1 MIRSRRE
8 FFLQTL
14 HRVLSVGRFPALEN
28 FYFQRLFFQPV
39 LKFPKNHGLVIA
51 KSGTCEYIGRM
62 SETPEHT
69 EMLEGTVERVV
80 FHNPMSGWT
89 VIRLKTLHPGPLLT
103 VVGKF
108 QRLAAGE
115 TCRFSGSFQMD
126 KMHGRQFKA
135 ETSVPIAPST
145 VKGIERYLGSGLVP
159 GLGPVMAKRIVD
171 KFGVD
176 TLEVLKNHP
185 KRLSEV
191 EGIGPKRATAITEA
205 LLSKQALHEVMV
217 FLESVEIS
225 PAYALRIYKRF
236 GNDAIRIVN
245 DNPYRLASEVSGIG
259 FVSADKIA
267 MQLGI
272 PKDAAPRIEAGI
284 LYSLAELAKEGHV
297 FAPPA
302 LLFEYASNLLGVD
315 EDLVKAAPPRLQL
328 MGKIR
333 LELEDPEG
341 CYLSSLFEAEKSAA
355 DILARFI
362 AERRKP
368 LEFDE
373 EKEIAALESSIG
385 IHLANK
391 QRAAFYALKRAK
403 VLLLTGGPGTGKT
416 TILRG
421 LVGCLQ
427 TLRLRTAMA
436 APTGRAARR
445 MAETTGR
452 EASTLH
458 RLLEFTP
465 KTMRFERNEENPIEA
480 DAVVVDEMSMVDI
493 ELFAA
498 LLKAM
503 PKDCLLL
510 LVGDPNQL
518 PSVGP
523 GTVLA
528 DLIALSRLHKNSF
541 AAVHLDEI
549 FRQARSSYIITG
561 AHDILKGIRPKS
573 GEKGES
579 ADMFLI
585 DRETPEECLDTI
597 KSLVSERIPSSFG
610 FDPIEDIQ
618 VLTPMHK
625 GLLGASNLNIEL
637 QELLNPNQSSERF
650 RMGDKVMQIRNNYD
664 LEVFNG
670 DIGLVS
676 AKDEELEWIE
686 VSFYDRKVRY
696 PSTEL
701 DQLTLAYACSIHKSQ
716 GSEYKAV
723 IIPLHTQHFV
733 MLKRNLLY
741 TAVTRGKK
749 LVVIVG
755 TKRALDIAV
764 RNDDQLA
771 RHSGLVA
778 RVERTIV

>member
-1 MIRSRRE
+1 MD
-8 FFLQTL
+8 
-14 HRVLSVGRFPALEN
+14 
-28 FYFQRLFFQPV
+28 
-39 LKFPKNHGLVIA
+39 
-51 KSGTCEYIGRM
+51 
-62 SETPEHT
+62 ETPEKT
-69 EMLEGTVERVV
+69 EILEGTVERIV
-80 FHNPMSGWT
+80 FHNPTNGWT
-89 VIRLKTLHPGPLLT
+89 VIRFNTLKPGPPLT
-103 VVGKF
+103 VVGRF

-115 TCRFSGSFQMD
+115 TCRFSGAWQMD
-126 KMHGRQFKA
+126 KVHGKQFVA

-145 VKGIERYLGSGLVP
+145 VKGIERYLGSGLVS

-176 TLEVLKNHP
+176 TLEILKHHP
-185 KRLSEV
+185 GRLAEV
-191 EGIGPKRATAITEA
+191 EGIGRKRASAIKEA
-205 LLSKQALHEVMV
+205 LLSKQTLHEVMV
-217 FLESVEIS
+217 FLESAEIS
-225 PAYALRIYKRF
+225 LTYANRIYKRF
-236 GNDAIRIVN
+236 GNDAIRVVN

-267 MQLGI
+267 AKLGI
-272 PKDAAPRIEAGI
+272 PKDAAPRVEAGVF
-284 LYSLAELAKEGHV
+284 YSLEESAKEGHV
-297 FAPPA
+297 FMPKQA
-302 LLFEYASNLLGVD
+302 LAEYAASLIGVD
-315 EDLVKAAPPRLQL
+315 ISPLTTAMDRLQL
-328 MGKIR
+328 MGQIR
-333 LELEDPEG
+333 MEPSESSDSDA
-341 CYLSSLFEAEKSAA
+341 CYLTALYSAEQSCS

-362 AERRKP
+362 VEKRKP

-373 EKEIAALESSIG
+373 EQAARAAEKAIG
-385 IHLANK
+385 IHLADK

-403 VLLLTGGPGTGKT
+403 LLLLTGGPGTGKT

-421 LVGCLQ
+421 LVNCLES
-427 TLRLRTAMA
+427 LRLRTVMA

-445 MAETTGR
+445 MADSTGR

-465 KTMRFERNEENPIEA
+465 QTRRFERNEDRPLEA
-480 DAVVVDEMSMVDI
+480 DAMVVDEVSMVDI
-493 ELFAA
+493 ELFSA
-498 LLKAM
+498 LLKAL

-510 LVGDPNQL
+510 FVGDPNQL

-528 DLIALSRLHKNSF
+528 DLLTLSGRYRDSLT
-541 AAVHLDEI
+541 AVHLDEI

-561 AHDILKGIRPKS
+561 AHDILRGVRPRS
-573 GEKGES
+573 GEKGEP
-579 ADMFLI
+579 ADLFLVE
-585 DRETPEECLDTI
+585 RESPEECLDTLV
-597 KSLVSERIPSSFG
+597 SLVGERIPSRFG

-625 GLLGASNLNIEL
+625 GVLGASNLNKEL
-637 QELLNPNQSSERF
+637 QELLNPKSGGGRF
-650 RMGDKVMQIRNNYD
+650 RVGDKVMQIRNNYD

-670 DIGLVS
+670 DIGLVC
-676 AKDEELEWIE
+676 AQDEELEWIE
-686 VSFYDRKVRY
+686 VAFFERKIRY
-696 PSTEL
+696 PATEL

-723 IIPLHTQHFV
+723 VIPLHTQHFV

-755 TKRALDIAV
+755 NRRALDIAV
-764 RNDDQLA
+764 RNDDRHH

-778 RVERTIV
+778 RVERTVKERRR